1 MRLCGQLGLM
11 SPLTKAY
18 MGQIDGLND
27 CLVLENINK
36 TGYVKCALSPTEKVR
51 VKEKYFQCQSDCPP
65 SDVSFVMW
73 FPHKNVRT
81 PPQENPSNYCIIDM
95 RDV

>member
-1 MRLCGQLGLM
+1 MRLCGELGLV

-36 TGYVKCALSPTEKVR
+36 TGYVKCALSPPQKVR
-51 VKEKYFQCQSDCPP
+51 VKRTIFSM
-65 SDVSFVMW
+65 S
-73 FPHKNVRT
+73 VRLT
-81 PPQENPSNYCIIDM
+81 AVISQVVPT
-95 RDV
+95 